1 MRISGNKGEWSELY
15 AFIRLLYLGKLY
27 AADENVKKLD
37 DIFFPILKILRE
49 DHSKKLIEYVI
60 DSTTGDV
67 DIIIEKE
74 KVATISRDTL
84 RQMSEELFSK
94 ILAGNNHAFEIDNAI
109 NMMELLNVTQ
119 ISAASSDKTDIT
131 MQIHDINTGFN
142 PICGFSIK
150 SELGSAPTLLNASG
164 ATNFIYEVSGLTVED
179 VERIN
184 SINTS
189 TKIIDRIN
197 AIYETGSLKFV
208 KISNEKF
215 SDNLMLIDSN
225 MEKMIA
231 ELLLEYYK
239 NSESHCK
246 KLVEKIEEKNPLGY
260 PSGKGFY
267 EYKFKKFLCS
277 VALGMMPSK
286 SWNGK
291 DEANGGYV
299 IVKHDGD
306 VVAYHI
312 YNRNAFEEY
321 LLNNTKFER
330 GSSTRH
336 NFGTLYI
343 GEGNKIYINLNLQIR
358 FI

>member
-37 DIFFPILKILRE
+37 DIFFPILKILRG

-67 DIIIEKE
+67 DIIIENE

-84 RQMSEELFSK
+84 RQMSEELFTK

-119 ISAASSDKTDIT
+119 ISASSSDKTDIT

-164 ATNFIYEVSGLTVED
+164 ATNFIYEVSGLTLED
-179 VERIN
+179 IERIN
-184 SINTS
+184 SINTT

-197 AIYETGSLKFV
+197 AIYEKGSLNFV
-208 KISNEKF
+208 EISNENF

-239 NSESHCK
+239 NLDFPTS
-246 KLVEKIEEKNPLGY
+246 L
-260 PSGKGFY
+260 
-267 EYKFKKFLCS
+267 
-277 VALGMMPSK
+277 
-286 SWNGK
+286 
-291 DEANGGYV
+291 
-299 IVKHDGD
+299 
-306 VVAYHI
+306 
-312 YNRNAFEEY
+312 
-321 LLNNTKFER
+321 
-330 GSSTRH
+330 
-336 NFGTLYI
+336 
-343 GEGNKIYINLNLQIR
+343 
-358 FI
+358 